1 MVCTNILCPAIPSK
15 HGLSHPALVGRLTS
29 GDRGPMTFDTTT
41 TQGASQDKR
50 QVSGVKIKTVTRG
63 FSTEADKL
71 LNYLVSNMPL

>member
-1 MVCTNILCPAIPSK
+1 
-15 HGLSHPALVGRLTS
+15 
-29 GDRGPMTFDTTT
+29 MTFDTTT